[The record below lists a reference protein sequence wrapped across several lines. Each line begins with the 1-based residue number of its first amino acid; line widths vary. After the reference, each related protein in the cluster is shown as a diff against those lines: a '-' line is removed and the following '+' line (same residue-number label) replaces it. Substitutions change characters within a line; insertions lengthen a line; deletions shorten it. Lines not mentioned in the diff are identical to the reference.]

1 MLHSPM
7 PLPPSVTPAWKH
19 MRNKKAQIISS
30 SIRNKTPGKR
40 GSLFAKWGWTGAITE
55 PVLLPAQERCR
66 IKLGGHGSVSGCLAV
81 ATQPWVLHPSSCRI
95 LLPHPAA
102 PPGPAGCV
110 CAGEWQPSRAEPCR
124 GSGSR
129 SRGLGTATQAGLC
142 VQSSIRRANAIFLS
156 SFHFSSPLITDPT
169 YRLRTERLSP

>member
-1 MLHSPM
+1 MLDSPM

-95 LLPHPAA
+95 LLLHPAA
-102 PPGPAGCV
+102 PSCCPILLLHPALLGVCV
-110 CAGEWQPSRAEPCR
+110 Q

-129 SRGLGTATQAGLC
+129 AVPSCAEALAAVPVGWARPRRQGFVFKAASEGRTP
-142 VQSSIRRANAIFLS
+142 SSYPPFIFL
-156 SFHFSSPLITDPT
+156 L
-169 YRLRTERLSP
+169 L